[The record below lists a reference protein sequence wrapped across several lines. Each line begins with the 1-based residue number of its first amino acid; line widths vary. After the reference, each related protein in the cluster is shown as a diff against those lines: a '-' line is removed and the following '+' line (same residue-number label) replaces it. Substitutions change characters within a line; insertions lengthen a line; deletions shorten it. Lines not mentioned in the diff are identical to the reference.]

1 MGKVLIK
8 NISQLVTYDSKIKDM
23 RVFDHVE
30 LLIESDTVI
39 EIGRALF
46 CEDCLV
52 VDAEHRL
59 VTPGFVD
66 PHTHPVFYS
75 TREDEFEMRVLGI
88 SYMEIARRGG
98 GILNSAKKLQMADYN
113 DLKERVKKR
122 LLNFLR
128 FGVTT
133 VEAKS
138 GYGLDTDAEIKS
150 LRMLKELNSEL
161 DIEIKPTFLGAHEY
175 PLEFRNNHAGYIGK
189 ILKEMLP
196 VVAKEGLAEYCDVF
210 CEEGVF
216 SLDESRT
223 ILQAAKELGL
233 GLRIH
238 AGEFK
243 SIGGAKLAA
252 ELGARSA
259 DHLVYVTDDEIEAM
273 RKRGVVAVLLPA
285 TTFFLGSDRYAPAKK
300 MMEMGV
306 EVALS
311 TDFNPGSSFT
321 QSMQFVI
328 TLACIKMGM
337 GILEALQAAT
347 YNSAKSLGIEDR
359 LGSIEKGKQA
369 DFIIWKI
376 DNYQSIPYYLADNSV
391 WKVFKNGKLVCE
403 NSF

>member
-175 PLEFRNNHAGYIGK
+175 PLEFRNNHAGYIDK

-233 GLRIH
+233 DLRIH

-259 DHLVYVTDDEIEAM
+259 DHLVHVTDDEIEAM

>member
-175 PLEFRNNHAGYIGK
+175 PLEFRNNHAGYIDK

-233 GLRIH
+233 DLRIH

-259 DHLVYVTDDEIEAM
+259 DHLVHVTDDEIEAM

-328 TLACIKMGM
+328 TLACIKMRM

>member
-75 TREDEFEMRVLGI
+75 TREDEFEMRVLGF

-175 PLEFRNNHAGYIGK
+175 PLEFRNNHAGYIDK

-233 GLRIH
+233 DLRIH

-259 DHLVYVTDDEIEAM
+259 DHLVHVTDDEIEAM

>member
-1 MGKVLIK
+1 M
-8 NISQLVTYDSKIKDM
+8 
-23 RVFDHVE
+23 
-30 LLIESDTVI
+30 
-39 EIGRALF
+39 
-46 CEDCLV
+46 
-52 VDAEHRL
+52 
-59 VTPGFVD
+59 
-66 PHTHPVFYS
+66 
-75 TREDEFEMRVLGI
+75 
-88 SYMEIARRGG
+88 
-98 GILNSAKKLQMADYN
+98 ILNSAKKLQMADYN

>member
-23 RVFDHVE
+23 KVFDHVE

-175 PLEFRNNHAGYIGK
+175 PLEFRNNHAGYIDK

-233 GLRIH
+233 DLRIH

-259 DHLVYVTDDEIEAM
+259 DHLVHVTDDEIEAM